1 MHFRSLLIVLSTL
14 ASQVSDP
21 PLRAEDA
28 KPAPSGPRDKGSAA
42 RRMLNPE
49 DQLKVLTEK
58 LSLTP
63 EQQEKVKAVYART
76 VEKLKAMRGDKALS
90 EDARRQQFTEM
101 RRAEFQEIQAILTPE
116 QQEKMKALA
125 RERAG
130 ATRGRGGEAAARPPA
145 K

>member
-14 ASQVSDP
+14 ASQVSA

-28 KPAPSGPRDKGSAA
+28 KPAPSGPRGQGSAA

-130 ATRGRGGEAAARPPA
+130 ATRGRVGEAAAKPPA